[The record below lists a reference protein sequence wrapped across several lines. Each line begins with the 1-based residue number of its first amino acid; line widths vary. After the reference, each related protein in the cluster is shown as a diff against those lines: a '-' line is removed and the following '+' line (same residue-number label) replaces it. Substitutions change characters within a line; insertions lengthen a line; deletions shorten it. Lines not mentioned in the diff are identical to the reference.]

1 MEAFTDPSIDNYAL
15 DGSFR
20 DLLINQLLLYLVTSV
35 DHVQSIDVFVLIIWL
50 ITGVEVKCGSRH
62 TIFLLHLNYMCVS
75 LNTNKNK
82 KVNSRME

>member
-1 MEAFTDPSIDNYAL
+1 MEAFTDPSIDNYAPN
-15 DGSFR
+15 GSFR

>member
-1 MEAFTDPSIDNYAL
+1 MEAFTDPSIDNYASN
-15 DGSFR
+15 GSFR

-50 ITGVEVKCGSRH
+50 ITGVEVKCSRH
-62 TIFLLHLNYMCVS
+62 YFLLHLNYMCVS
-75 LNTNKNK
+75 LNTFGIK

>member
-1 MEAFTDPSIDNYAL
+1 MEAFTDPSIDNYAPNC
-15 DGSFR
+15 SFR

-62 TIFLLHLNYMCVS
+62 TIFYCI
-75 LNTNKNK
+75 
-82 KVNSRME
+82 